1 MNYQS
6 LGNDFHKLVIDF
18 GETINLSVINGEDT
32 QTYSV
37 KACLE
42 NATQAAYNLVDR
54 AYLVKGNMERPDGLP
69 FERLTGMYFT
79 RESDNSTYLLNT
91 AIPEPVAP
99 TLCFI
104 YANKTNATI
113 NILKK
118 TKSSMDDRDQWGNL
132 IEKFTVRE
140 ADVPIY
146 WYTTL
151 RSDKIQNNG
160 KLDQTIYAAYVP
172 ARYSICKGD
181 KITKKDFVNGGYNDE
196 VFTVESVETA
206 MVTTIPETGQLL
218 GIVSIQLTK
227 NINKVLVEDGESE
240 GETEI

>member
-18 GETINLSVINGEDT
+18 GETIELTTISGEDE
-32 QTYSV
+32 QSYKI

-54 AYLVKGNMERPDGLP
+54 AYLVKGNMERPDNLP
-69 FERLTGMYFT
+69 FEMLTGMCFT

-91 AIPEPVAP
+91 ALPEPVAP
-99 TLCFI
+99 NLCFV
-104 YANKTNATI
+104 YANKVNATI
-113 NILKK
+113 NILEK
-118 TKSSMDDRDQWGNL
+118 TKSSMEDRDEWGNL
-132 IEKFTVRE
+132 IEKYTYRE
-140 ADVPIY
+140 KDIPIY

-160 KLDQTIYAAYVP
+160 KLDQTIYSAYIP
-172 ARYSICKGD
+172 ARYNVCKGD

-206 MVTTIPETGQLL
+206 MVTIVPETGRLL
-218 GIVSIQLTK
+218 GIVAVQLTR
-227 NINKVLVEDGESE
+227 NINKVLVE
-240 GETEI
+240 

>member
-18 GETINLSVINGEDT
+18 GETIDLSVINGEET

-54 AYLVKGNMERPDGLP
+54 AYLIKGNMERPANLP
-69 FERLTGMYFT
+69 FERLTGMYFK
-79 RESDNSTYLLNT
+79 RETDNSIYLLNT
-91 AIPEPVAP
+91 ALPEPVAP
-99 TLCFI
+99 NLCFI

-132 IEKFTVRE
+132 IEKYTIRD
-140 ADVPIY
+140 ANVPIY

-151 RSDKIQNNG
+151 RSDKVQNNG

-172 ARYSICKGD
+172 ARYNICKGD

-206 MVTTIPETGQLL
+206 MVTTIPETGQFL